1 MAAPRNHVPVSAPAA
16 QVYWPAA
23 YGHPSCVV
31 VNVGG
36 SNIYVNNNGA
46 GASGLL
52 LQPNDEVS
60 FSHAVFPIYAVAA
73 NVTLGTTITTGAA
86 FSAGATTITLSGNG
100 TALGTGSTIALGG
113 STTTEYLTVATISGT
128 TVTTTSATVFDHASG
143 VNMALVSAVAGSS
156 ARVHALTG

>member
-73 NVTLGTTITTGAA
+73 NVTLGTAIATAAVASAGATAFTLASTGAA
-86 FSAGATTITLSGNG
+86 F
-100 TALGTGSTIALGG
+100 GTGSTVALGG
-113 STTTEYLTVATISGT
+113 STTTEYLTIATIVT
-128 TVTTTSATVFDHASG
+128 TAITTTSATVFDHASG
-143 VNMALVSAVAGSS
+143 VNMSLVSAVAGSS